1 MAPRETMDPIAVP
14 WEARPGVPQSLTV
27 SQLAKLIRETVRSNP
42 LLGRVLVR
50 GEVSNLQA
58 APAGHVFFTLKD
70 ASSQVSCILFRED
83 AENLGFELEDG
94 MDVVVSG
101 DVDVFPRKGT
111 VQLLVR
117 AATPAG
123 VGAFWAAYQKT
134 RKKLAAEGLFDAN
147 RKRSLPRFPQRI
159 GVVTSE
165 IGAVVHDIVTILR
178 RRYPVAHIVVAPAL
192 VQGPGAPASLRRA
205 LAAVAD
211 RVDVAILAR
220 GGGSLEDLWCFND
233 EGLARA
239 VATCRVPVVSA
250 IGHETDVTIVDFVAD
265 VRAAT
270 PSAAAEHVSPDAIEL
285 GARINAA
292 GRFLVREVREI
303 LVAARSRTT
312 ILADRLS
319 PQSLRRGVD
328 ANRSLLERI
337 RTALSALGPREVARH
352 RDRLDALGRRLD
364 LLSPLATLQRG
375 YAIAETEDGQV
386 IARAIDVGTEE
397 SLAVRFQDGRIHVRV
412 NEPEEAP

>member
-1 MAPRETMDPIAVP
+1 MMDPIAVP
-14 WEARPGVPQSLTV
+14 FERRPDVPHALTV
-27 SQLAKLIRETVRSNP
+27 SQLARLIRETVRANP
-42 LLGRVLVR
+42 LFGRILVR
-50 GEVSNLQA
+50 GEVSNRQA
-58 APAGHVFFTLKD
+58 ASAGHVFFTLKD
-70 ASSQVSCILFRED
+70 AGAQVACILFRED
-83 AENLGFELEDG
+83 AEGLGFELEDG

-123 VGAFWAAYQKT
+123 VGAFWAAYQRT
-134 RKKLAAEGLFDAN
+134 RKKLAAEGLFDPA
-147 RKRSLPRFPQRI
+147 RKRLLPPFPQRI

-178 RRYPVAHIVVAPAL
+178 RRYPMAHVIVAPAL
-192 VQGPGAPASLRRA
+192 VQGPEAPASLRRA

-211 RVDVAILAR
+211 RVDVVILAR

-250 IGHETDVTIVDFVAD
+250 IGHETDVTIADFVAD

-270 PSAAAEHVSPDAIEL
+270 PSAAAELVSPDSVEL
-285 GARINAA
+285 TVQVNDA
-292 GRFLVREVREI
+292 GRLLAEEIREI
-303 LVAARSRTT
+303 LSLSRARVKGLGERM
-312 ILADRLS
+312 S
-319 PQSLRRGVD
+319 PRGLRRSVE
-328 ANRSLLERI
+328 ANRARLRQMQE
-337 RTALSALGPREVARH
+337 ALAALGPREILRH
-352 RDRLDALGRRLD
+352 RDRLGAVGRRLD

-375 YAIAETEDGQV
+375 YAIAEREDGHV
-386 IARAIDVGTEE
+386 IAHAAEVEE
-397 SLAVRFQDGRIHVRV
+397 GDALAVRFQDGRIHVHV
-412 NEPEEAP
+412 NDGEEPE

>member
-1 MAPRETMDPIAVP
+1 MDPIALTP
-14 WEARPGVPQSLTV
+14 PPRPTVPQALTV
-27 SQLAKLIRETVRSNP
+27 SQLARLIRETVRANP
-42 LLGRVLVR
+42 LLGRILVR
-50 GEVSNLQA
+50 GEVSNVQA
-58 APAGHVFFTLKD
+58 APAGHRFFTLKD
-70 ASSQVSCILFRED
+70 SGAQIDCILFRED
-83 AENLGFELEDG
+83 AELLGFELEDG

-101 DVDVFPRKGT
+101 DVDLFPRKGN
-111 VQLLVR
+111 VELVVR

-123 VGAFWAAYQKT
+123 VGAFWAAYQRT
-134 RKKLAAEGLFDAN
+134 RKKLAAEGLFDLA
-147 RKRSLPRFPQRI
+147 RKRSLPPFPRRI

-178 RRYPVAHIVVAPAL
+178 RRYPMAHVIVAPAL

-211 RVDVAILAR
+211 RVDVVIVAR

-270 PSAAAEHVSPDAIEL
+270 PSAAAELLSPDSVEL
-285 GARINAA
+285 CARVNDA
-292 GRFLVREVREI
+292 GRLLAEEIREI
-303 LVAARSRTT
+303 LAVSRARVKGLGERM
-312 ILADRLS
+312 S
-319 PQSLRRGVD
+319 PRGLRRSVE
-328 ANRSLLERI
+328 ANRARLQKI
-337 RTALSALGPREVARH
+337 REDLTDFGPREILRH
-352 RDRLDALGRRLD
+352 RERLGTVGRRLD

-375 YAIAETEDGQV
+375 YAIAEREDGHV
-386 IARAIDVGTEE
+386 VAHAAEVEVGEA
-397 SLAVRFQDGRIHVRV
+397 LAVRFQDGRIHVHV
-412 NEPEEAP
+412 NEEAT

>member
-1 MAPRETMDPIAVP
+1 MDPIALTP
-14 WEARPGVPQSLTV
+14 PPRPAVSQALTV
-27 SQLAKLIRETVRSNP
+27 SQLARLIRETVRANP
-42 LLGRVLVR
+42 VLSRILVR
-50 GEVSNLQA
+50 GEVTNVQA
-58 APAGHVFFTLKD
+58 APAGHRFFTLKD
-70 ASSQVSCILFRED
+70 SGAQIDCILFRED
-83 AENLGFELEDG
+83 AELLGFELEDG

-101 DVDVFPRKGT
+101 DVDLFPRKGN
-111 VQLLVR
+111 VELVVR

-123 VGAFWAAYQKT
+123 VGAFWAAYQRT
-134 RKKLAAEGLFDAN
+134 RKKLAAEGLFDVV
-147 RKRSLPRFPQRI
+147 RRRPLPAFPRRI

-178 RRYPVAHIVVAPAL
+178 RRYPMAHVIVAPAL

-211 RVDVAILAR
+211 RVDVVIVAR

-270 PSAAAEHVSPDAIEL
+270 PSAAAELLSPDSVEL
-285 GARINAA
+285 SARVNDA
-292 GRFLVREVREI
+292 GRLLAEEIREI
-303 LVAARSRTT
+303 LAVSRARVKGLGERM
-312 ILADRLS
+312 S
-319 PQSLRRGVD
+319 PRGLRRSVE
-328 ANRSLLERI
+328 ANRARLQQI
-337 RTALSALGPREVARH
+337 REALTDFGPREILRH
-352 RDRLDALGRRLD
+352 RERLGTVGRRLD

-375 YAIAETEDGQV
+375 YAIAEREDGHV
-386 IARAIDVGTEE
+386 VAHAAEVDVGEA
-397 SLAVRFQDGRIHVRV
+397 LAVRFQDGRIHVHV
-412 NEPEEAP
+412 NEEAT

>member
-1 MAPRETMDPIAVP
+1 M
-14 WEARPGVPQSLTV
+14 PQALTV
-27 SQLAKLIRETVRSNP
+27 SQLAKLIRETVRANP
-42 LLGRVLVR
+42 LLGRILVR
-50 GEVSNLQA
+50 GEVSNVQA
-58 APAGHVFFTLKD
+58 APAGHRFFTLKD
-70 ASSQVSCILFRED
+70 SGAQINCLLFRED
-83 AENLGFELEDG
+83 AELLGFDLEDG

-101 DVDVFPRKGT
+101 DVDLFPRKGN
-111 VQLLVR
+111 VELLVR

-123 VGAFWAAYQKT
+123 VGAFWAAYQRT
-134 RKKLAAEGLFDAN
+134 RKKLAAEGLFDVA
-147 RKRSLPRFPQRI
+147 RKRSLPSFPRRI

-178 RRYPVAHIVVAPAL
+178 RRYPMAAVIVAPAL

-211 RVDVAILAR
+211 RVDVVIVAR

-270 PSAAAEHVSPDAIEL
+270 PSAAAALVSPDGMDLAARVNDAQQRLIEE
-285 GARINAA
+285 IQ
-292 GRFLVREVREI
+292 EI
-303 LVAARSRTT
+303 LRTAT
-312 ILADRLS
+312 ERVKSLGERMS
-319 PQSLRRGVD
+319 PRALRRSVD
-328 ANRSLLERI
+328 ASRERL
-337 RTALSALGPREVARH
+337 RRVHDALASTGPREMARL
-352 RDRLDALGRRLD
+352 RDRLGAAGRRLD

-375 YAIAETEDGQV
+375 YAIAEWMDGHV
-386 IARAIDVGTEE
+386 VSRASDIEE
-397 SLAVRFQDGRIHVRV
+397 GDALSVRFQDGRVHVHV
-412 NEPEEAP
+412 HEEVASP

>member
-1 MAPRETMDPIAVP
+1 MDPIALTP
-14 WEARPGVPQSLTV
+14 PPRPAVSQALTV
-27 SQLAKLIRETVRSNP
+27 SQLARLIRETVRANP
-42 LLGRVLVR
+42 VLSRILVR
-50 GEVSNLQA
+50 GEVTNVQA
-58 APAGHVFFTLKD
+58 APAGHRFFTLKD
-70 ASSQVSCILFRED
+70 SGAQIDCILFRED
-83 AENLGFELEDG
+83 AELLGFELEDG

-101 DVDVFPRKGT
+101 DVDLFPRKGN
-111 VQLLVR
+111 VELVVR

-123 VGAFWAAYQKT
+123 VGAFWAAYQRT
-134 RKKLAAEGLFDAN
+134 RKKLAAEGLFDLA
-147 RKRSLPRFPQRI
+147 RKRSLPSFPRRI

-178 RRYPVAHIVVAPAL
+178 RRYPMAHVIVAPAL

-211 RVDVAILAR
+211 RVNVVIVAR

-270 PSAAAEHVSPDAIEL
+270 PSAAAELLSPDSVEL
-285 GARINAA
+285 SARVNDA
-292 GRFLVREVREI
+292 GRLLAEEIREI
-303 LVAARSRTT
+303 LAVSRARVKGLGERM
-312 ILADRLS
+312 S
-319 PQSLRRGVD
+319 PRGLRRSVE
-328 ANRSLLERI
+328 ANRARLQKI
-337 RTALSALGPREVARH
+337 REDLTDFGPREILRH
-352 RDRLDALGRRLD
+352 RERLGTVGRRLD

-375 YAIAETEDGQV
+375 YAIAEREDGHV
-386 IARAIDVGTEE
+386 VAHAAEVDVGEA
-397 SLAVRFQDGRIHVRV
+397 LAVRFQDGRIHVHV
-412 NEPEEAP
+412 NEEAT